1 MKISV
6 PWRRRIVLALIGVL
20 VAWGLFQ
27 GFRPQP
33 VEGDL
38 GTASRAPLRVTIK
51 QEERTRV
58 LDRYLV
64 TAPVNGY
71 ARRVRL
77 DVGRAVERGATL
89 VELEPLRAEVLDP
102 RPAPRP
108 RPVSPQPRA
117 ALAPPSSAPTRLPAM
132 PTWRKKNSSACAH
145 CAWQGM

>member
-33 VEGDL
+33 VEVDL
-38 GTASRAPLRVTIK
+38 GTASRAPLRVTIE
-51 QEERTRV
+51 QEGRTRV

-77 DVGRAVERGATL
+77 DVGHAV
-89 VELEPLRAEVLDP
+89 
-102 RPAPRP
+102 
-108 RPVSPQPRA
+108 
-117 ALAPPSSAPTRLPAM
+117 
-132 PTWRKKNSSACAH
+132 
-145 CAWQGM
+145 